1 MQVAM
6 KQVLLSSLA
15 LALPCCIAA
24 ADETVTLDRV
34 EVVGHYQLGLGESHA
49 ASEGSVR
56 ATLIEARP
64 TLRPAELLE
73 FVPGM
78 IVTQHSG
85 DGKANQYFL
94 RGFNLDHGTD
104 FASYVDGMP
113 VNMVSNAHGQ
123 GYTDLN
129 FLIPELVNRIDYRK
143 GPYFASDG
151 DFASAGSARLQ
162 LRDELPKG
170 LASATVGNDGYDRA
184 LLADSG
190 AVGAGHWLGAAEI
203 HTNNGPWDQA
213 EDLRKF
219 NGVLRYSER
228 SEEGK
233 RSITLMAY
241 SSRWTATD
249 QIPERAVQSGVIG
262 RFGTLDASDGGR
274 SSRFSLSAQQT
285 QYTSDGG
292 EWHASAY
299 LLRSRLDLFSDFT
312 YFQDDPVHGDQ
323 FEQAESRLMM
333 GGEIGRLWRFKA
345 LGVEHQFSL
354 GAQVRRDALS
364 PVGLYATEQRVRL
377 STTQESE
384 VRETSLG
391 AYAELASRWT
401 PWLRTVLGLR
411 ADALRFD
418 VRSSI
423 AANTGASH
431 DSLASPKLSLILGPW
446 ARTEYF
452 INVGQGF
459 HSNDARGTVAQIA
472 PREGTPVAPV
482 PGLVRSR
489 GEELGLRSE
498 WLPGLQTTA
507 ALWRLDLDSELV
519 FSGDAGDTEPSR
531 ASRRQGVEL
540 NNHWALPQG
549 WQLDL
554 DLAASSARYTQP
566 APEGNRVPGA
576 VNRVASFGLT
586 WADPRSPWS
595 GQFQLRHFGPRDL
608 VEDGSQ
614 RSRAT
619 TLAYARASW
628 QATPKVKLSL
638 DVFNLFNSRA
648 SDVDYDYASR
658 LKGESAPV
666 TDRHFHPVEPRS
678 FRLTLAMALR

>member
-1 MQVAM
+1 M
-6 KQVLLSSLA
+6 KRLLLASLT
-15 LALPCCIAA
+15 LPCIAL

-34 EVVGHYQLGLGESHA
+34 EVVSHYQLGLGESNA

-170 LASATVGNDGYDRA
+170 LASATIGNDGFYRA

-190 AVGAGHWLGAAEI
+190 TLGSGHWLGAVEL
-203 HTNNGPWDQA
+203 HTNNGPWDQP
-213 EDLRKF
+213 ERLRKF
-219 NGVLRYSER
+219 NGVLRWSER
-228 SEEGK
+228 GEEGS
-233 RSITLMAY
+233 RSVSLMAY

-249 QIPERAVQSGVIG
+249 QIPERAVNAGLIE

-285 QYTSDGG
+285 RYTADG

-312 YFQDDPVHGDQ
+312 YFQDDPIHGDQ

-333 GGEIGRLWRFKA
+333 GGELSRLWRFQA
-345 LGVEHQFSL
+345 LGVDHQLSV
-354 GAQVRRDALS
+354 GAQLRRDALS
-364 PVGLYATEQRVRL
+364 PVGLYATEQRRRL
-377 STTQESE
+377 STTQESR

-391 AYAELASRWT
+391 AYTELSSRWQ
-401 PWLRTVLGLR
+401 PGLRTVLGLR
-411 ADALRFD
+411 ADTYRFN
-418 VRSSI
+418 VQSSI
-423 AANTGASH
+423 AANTGATH
-431 DSLASPKLSLILGPW
+431 DSLASPKFSLILGPW
-446 ARTEYF
+446 AKTEYF
-452 INVGQGF
+452 INFGRGF

-472 PREGTPVAPV
+472 PKEGTPVAPV

-498 WLPGLQTTA
+498 WLPGLQITA
-507 ALWRLDLDSELV
+507 TLWRLNLDSELV

-540 NNHWALPQG
+540 NHHWLLSQG

-554 DLAASSARYTQP
+554 DLAASTARYTQD

-576 VNRVASFGLT
+576 VNRVASLGVT

-608 VEDGSQ
+608 IEDGSQ

-628 QATPKVKLSL
+628 QASSKVKLSL
-638 DVFNLFNSRA
+638 DVFNLFNSRV
-648 SDVDYDYASR
+648 SDVDYAYESQLR
-658 LKGESAPV
+658 TESAPV
-666 TDRHFHPVEPRS
+666 ADRHFHPVEPRS
-678 FRLTLAMALR
+678 FRLTLAMTLR

>member
-1 MQVAM
+1 M
-6 KQVLLSSLA
+6 KRLLLASLT
-15 LALPCCIAA
+15 LPCIAL

-34 EVVGHYQLGLGESHA
+34 EVVSHYQLGLGESNA

-170 LASATVGNDGYDRA
+170 LASATIGNDGFYRA
-184 LLADSG
+184 LLANSG
-190 AVGAGHWLGAAEI
+190 ALGSGHWLGAVEL
-203 HTNNGPWDQA
+203 HTNNGPWDQP
-213 EDLRKF
+213 ERLRKF
-219 NGVLRYSER
+219 NGVLRWSER
-228 SEEGK
+228 GEEGS
-233 RSITLMAY
+233 RSVSLMAY

-249 QIPERAVQSGVIG
+249 QIPERAIEAGLID

-285 QYTSDGG
+285 RYTADG

-299 LLRSRLDLFSDFT
+299 LLHSRLDLFSDFT

-333 GGEIGRLWRFKA
+333 GGELSRLWRFQA
-345 LGVEHQFSL
+345 LGVDHQLSV
-354 GAQVRRDALS
+354 GAQLRRDALS
-364 PVGLYATEQRVRL
+364 PVGLYATEQRRRL
-377 STTQESE
+377 STTQESR

-391 AYAELASRWT
+391 AYAELSSRWQ
-401 PWLRTVLGLR
+401 PGLRTVLGLR
-411 ADALRFD
+411 ADTYRFN
-418 VRSSI
+418 VQSSI
-423 AANTGASH
+423 AANTGARY
-431 DSLASPKLSLILGPW
+431 DSLASPKFSLILGPW
-446 ARTEYF
+446 AKTEYF
-452 INVGQGF
+452 INFGRGF

-472 PREGTPVAPV
+472 PKEGTPVAPV

-498 WLPGLQTTA
+498 WLPGLQITA
-507 ALWRLDLDSELV
+507 TLWRLNLDSELV

-540 NNHWALPQG
+540 NHHWLLSQG

-554 DLAASSARYTQP
+554 DLAASTARYTQD

-576 VNRVASFGLT
+576 VNRVASLGVT
-586 WADPRSPWS
+586 WADTRSPWS

-608 VEDGSQ
+608 IEDGSQ

-628 QATPKVKLSL
+628 QASNKVKVSL
-638 DVFNLFNSRA
+638 DVFNLFSSRA
-648 SDVDYDYASR
+648 SDVDYAYESQ
-658 LKGESAPV
+658 LKTESAPV
-666 TDRHFHPVEPRS
+666 ADRHFHPVEPRS

>member
-1 MQVAM
+1 M
-6 KQVLLSSLA
+6 KQLLLSLLA
-15 LALPCCIAA
+15 LARVAS
-24 ADETVTLDRV
+24 ADDTVALERV
-34 EVVGHYQLGLGESHA
+34 EVAGHYQLGLGESTA

-143 GPYFASDG
+143 GPYFARNG
-151 DFASAGSARLQ
+151 DFSSAGSARLH

-170 LASATVGNDGYDRA
+170 LAAATVGNDGYARA

-190 AVGAGHWLGAAEI
+190 AIGSGHWLGGVEV
-203 HTNNGPWDQA
+203 HTNKGPWDQP

-219 NGVLRYSER
+219 NGLLRFSER
-228 SEEGK
+228 SEEGH
-233 RSITLMAY
+233 SALTLMAY

-249 QIPERAVQSGVIG
+249 QIPERAVLNGSIG
-262 RFGTLDASDGGR
+262 RFGTLDPSDGGR
-274 SSRFSLSAQQT
+274 SSRFSLSAAT
-285 QYTSDGG
+285 TRYTGDG
-292 EWHASAY
+292 EWHVGAY
-299 LLRSRLDLFSDFT
+299 LLRSRMDLFSNFT
-312 YFQDDPVHGDQ
+312 YFQDDPLHGDQ
-323 FEQAESRLMM
+323 FEQAESRLMV
-333 GGEIGRLWRFKA
+333 GGELSRLWRFKA
-345 LGVEHQFSL
+345 LGADHQLSL
-354 GAQVRRDALS
+354 GAQARRDALS
-364 PVGLYATEQRVRL
+364 PVGLYATEQRLRL
-377 STTQESE
+377 STTQESQ

-391 AYAELASRWT
+391 AYAEVASRWT
-401 PWLRTVLGLR
+401 PWLRTSLGLR

-418 VRSSI
+418 VQSSI
-423 AANTGASH
+423 SANTGKAR

-452 INVGQGF
+452 INFGSGF
-459 HSNDARGTVAQIA
+459 HSNDARGTVAQMA
-472 PREGTPVAPV
+472 PKEGTPVDPV
-482 PGLVRSR
+482 PGLVRSH
-489 GEELGLRSE
+489 GKELGLRSE
-498 WLPGLQTTA
+498 WLPGLQTSA

-540 NNHWALPQG
+540 NNHWALSQG

-554 DLAASSARYTQP
+554 DLAASSARYRQD
-566 APEGNRVPGA
+566 APEGKRVPGA
-576 VNRVASFGLT
+576 VNRVASFGVT

-608 VEDGSQ
+608 IEDGSQ
-614 RSRAT
+614 RSKAT

-638 DVFNLFNSRA
+638 DVFNLFNSQA
-648 SDVDYDYASR
+648 SDVDYFYESQ
-658 LKGESAPV
+658 LKAESAPV
-666 TDRHFHPVEPRS
+666 ADRHFHPVEPRG

>member
-1 MQVAM
+1 MKGLLLLPALSLPGLAVA
-6 KQVLLSSLA
+6 QEASE
-15 LALPCCIAA
+15 AA
-24 ADETVTLDRV
+24 VTLDRV
-34 EVVGHYQLGLGESHA
+34 EVVGHYQMGLGESNA

-64 TLRPAELLE
+64 ALRPAELLE

-170 LASATVGNDGYDRA
+170 LASATLGSDGYDRA

-190 AVGAGHWLGAAEI
+190 SIGAGHWLGGVEI
-203 HTNNGPWDQA
+203 HANKGPWDQP

-219 NGVLRYSER
+219 NGVLRYSEQGETGSR
-228 SEEGK
+228 SV
-233 RSITLMAY
+233 SLMAY

-249 QIPERAVQSGVIG
+249 QIPARAVAAGLID
-262 RFGTLDASDGGR
+262 RFGTLDSSDGGH
-274 SSRFSLSAQQT
+274 SSRLSLSAQQT
-285 QYTSDGG
+285 RDTSDG
-292 EWHASAY
+292 EWHANAY
-299 LLRSRLDLFSDFT
+299 LVRSRLDLFSDFT
-312 YFQDDPVHGDQ
+312 YFQDDPVLGDQ

-333 GGEIGRLWRFKA
+333 GGEISRLWRFKA
-345 LGVEHQFSL
+345 FGVEHQFSL
-354 GAQVRRDALS
+354 GTQLRGDALS

-377 STTQESE
+377 STTQESQ

-391 AYAELASRWT
+391 AYAEMASRWT

-411 ADALRFD
+411 ADAFTFD
-418 VRSSI
+418 VHSSI
-423 AANTGASH
+423 SANTGNAH

-446 ARTEYF
+446 AKTEYF
-452 INVGQGF
+452 INYGQDF

-472 PREGTPVAPV
+472 PTEGTPVEPV

-489 GEELGLRSE
+489 GEELGLRSA
-498 WLPGLQTTA
+498 WLPGLQTSV

-531 ASRRQGVEL
+531 ASRRQGLEL
-540 NNHWALPQG
+540 NNHWTLPHG

-554 DLAASSARYTQP
+554 DLAASTARYTQA

-576 VNRVASFGLT
+576 VNQVASLGVT

-608 VEDGSQ
+608 IEDGSQ
-614 RSRAT
+614 RSKAT

-628 QATPKVKLSL
+628 QATTKVKLSL
-638 DVFNLFNSRA
+638 DIFNLFNSTA
-648 SDVDYDYASR
+648 SDVDYYYESQ
-658 LKGESAPV
+658 LKAESAPV
-666 TDRHFHPVEPRS
+666 ADRHFHPVEPRS
-678 FRLTLAMALR
+678 LRLTLAMALR

>member
-1 MQVAM
+1 M
-6 KQVLLSSLA
+6 KSTILSSLA
-15 LALPCCIAA
+15 LALPCIAS
-24 ADETVTLDRV
+24 ADDTVTLDRV
-34 EVVGHYQLGLGESHA
+34 EVVGHYQLGLGESSA

-104 FASYVDGMP
+104 FASYVDGVP

-170 LASATVGNDGYDRA
+170 LANATVGSDGYYRA

-190 AVGAGHWLGAAEI
+190 AVGAGHWLGAVEI
-203 HTNNGPWDQA
+203 HTNNGPWDQP

-219 NGVLRYSER
+219 NGVLRFSER
-228 SEEGK
+228 GEEGC
-233 RSITLMAY
+233 RSLSLMAY

-249 QIPERAVQSGVIG
+249 QIPERAVASGIIG
-262 RFGTLDASDGGR
+262 RFGTLDPSDGGL
-274 SSRFSLSAQQT
+274 SSRLSLSAQQT
-285 QYTSDGG
+285 RYTGDG

-299 LLRSRLDLFSDFT
+299 LLRSRLDLFSDFS

-323 FEQAESRLMM
+323 FEQAEARLMM
-333 GGEIGRLWRFKA
+333 GGEIGRLWRYRV
-345 LGVEHQFSL
+345 LGADHQFSL
-354 GAQVRRDALS
+354 GAQLRRDALS
-364 PVGLYATEQRVRL
+364 PVGLFATEQRRRL
-377 STTQESE
+377 STTQESR
-384 VRETSLG
+384 VRETSVG

-401 PWLRTVLGLR
+401 PWLRTALGLR
-411 ADALRFD
+411 ADAFRFD
-418 VRSSI
+418 VQSSI
-423 AANTGASH
+423 AANTGNSR
-431 DSLASPKLSLILGPW
+431 DSLASPKLSLVLGPW
-446 ARTEYF
+446 ARTEVF
-452 INVGQGF
+452 LDFGRGF

-472 PREGTPVAPV
+472 AKEGAPVAPV

-531 ASRRQGVEL
+531 ASRRQGLEL

-549 WQLDL
+549 WQIDL
-554 DLAASSARYTQP
+554 DLAASTARYTQY

-576 VNRVASFGLT
+576 VNGVASFGLS

-595 GQFQLRHFGPRDL
+595 GQVQLRHFGPRDL
-608 VEDGSQ
+608 IEDGSQ
-614 RSRAT
+614 RSSAT

-638 DVFNLFNSRA
+638 DVFNLFNSQA
-648 SDVDYDYASR
+648 SDVDYFYASQLR
-658 LKGESAPV
+658 SESSPV
-666 TDRHFHPVEPRS
+666 ADRHFHPVEPRS